1 MKRFMFMVAA
11 VLLGFAAANAQT
23 GTLVVADG
31 TVTNTQVP
39 VRGYYTDYFL
49 RCQTIYPETMLTDI
63 AGKEIQELTYYIA
76 TPSSDAFDGT
86 FEIRMGSSADAA
98 FSNTTWLDVS
108 SFELVYSGSLDCTG
122 ETLNI
127 TLTTPYT
134 YTGGNLVIEVSQTT
148 VSTNYASSTFSFY
161 GITSNG
167 ASLQGNSSS
176 SYASITTGSAQ
187 AFIPKTGFT
196 VPMNCATP
204 SGLSVT
210 PAETSAVVAWTEN
223 GSATAWQIKLGDG
236 EWIDVTTP
244 SPYTITGLTSNT
256 AYTLSLRSSC
266 GGDGV
271 SFSASTNFRTTCGTQ
286 SMPYNE
292 TFESYTAGTTSFVP
306 CWTAGDG
313 DASYV
318 VSSRGYNSDKAFN
331 LRGPAIVASPVITV
345 GGQNVAISFD
355 LRRQSDMSGTLA
367 VGLAL
372 SPEMMASATYFD
384 TIEPTDNEYHSYE
397 FEFNNTLNIQSG
409 CLVFKQICEE
419 TTVSYWMD
427 NLDVRV
433 LTDCKRPEEGEIAD
447 VTPRSA
453 TVNWA
458 TASAAT
464 AYELAYSDTL
474 DVEDPD
480 SIITVT
486 GTTKTIEGLVPE
498 TQYYAW
504 VRTVCGEERTMWRY
518 LGTFTTEVPC
528 LDVVN
533 AEVATT
539 TTNAIALNWT
549 IDTTEGYA
557 STMVQVGYKTS
568 DATEW
573 TYTTTTNNYFMLTG
587 LEGGVTYNFRI
598 RNICGNDSADVIA
611 LTASTKVCGEVAG
624 ATTTSS
630 YIPTYSYYSYSYTQA
645 VYTSAEVGD
654 IETITG
660 IQYKN
665 NSTNTGTRTIDVYM
679 ANVENASL
687 SSGYLD
693 ISEFTQVATS
703 YEWTIASGW
712 SEIVFDEPFVH
723 QAGYDIVVAVA
734 DNTGNYLDDYPNFSA
749 HSGSSRYVYNDD
761 DAYDPSESPSG
772 YSSSNVPDVRFT
784 TICNTECEAP
794 LAVVSDVDAHSVS
807 VMWTPMGSE
816 SSWTVAYKANGESEW
831 TTVSNN
837 VTAHEYTLSG
847 LNAGTNYQ
855 IRIGANCDGDTSYA
869 MVATFTACDVMDVP
883 YTENFNGSVL
893 NPCWAFSSTY
903 PTLSNGRLYNGYSY
917 SSNTNYAILPQFS
930 AAINT
935 LRINFDAEYTGYST
949 NGKLQI
955 GVVSNQDGIET
966 FTMVDSVAVSSTAS
980 HYEVLLNN
988 YSGTG
993 SYIAIKFMTTYVY
1006 VDNVVVDE
1014 IPNCVHPTALTLV
1027 NAGENSM
1034 TLQWTENGSAT
1045 QWVMKVDDGAWTAVT
1060 NPCTLNGLTANT
1072 VYTVSVASLCGGDT
1086 SEVITGTFR
1095 TECAV
1100 IPATALPYAEGF
1112 ENGIDCWTQQQIS
1125 GTTSWNMTNSYYSA
1139 VEGSHFVNFNG
1150 SNDGNHTRLI
1160 SPVFN
1165 LEGTENVTMVFAHA
1179 QRAWYGDQDSLRVEY
1194 RLSSSD
1200 EWHTLASYRDD
1211 ISAWRYDTIVLP
1223 QVSSTL
1229 QIAFHGFIEYGYG
1242 VVIDD
1247 LNLMIPSDCQRPDS
1261 GSVTV
1266 NSPIAATATWSAA
1279 TEATAYEFA
1288 YGTASDVNQAL
1299 ETLPATGT
1307 TLTLSALTPNT
1318 TYYAWVRTV
1327 CGEERTMW
1335 LALGSFTTQPACAQI
1350 QNARVTNAEVTELTI
1365 GWQIDATVGYASTAT
1380 RVMYKKATGQT
1391 WNEANDTTVTGTQLT
1406 LTGLEAATTYNFR
1419 IYNICS
1425 TDTASYV
1432 QINGTTDVPCATVVN
1447 AQVLSTAMTALAI
1460 GWTIDSEVGY
1470 ASTAVEVRYRTGDE
1484 EWNDTVVT
1492 GTNLVLTGL
1501 TSGTVYNFSIRNICS
1516 ADTSQAV
1523 TLNASTS
1530 SCGEV
1535 GDGSTTSYNIPS
1547 NTNYNY
1553 SYTQAIYTASEVGN
1567 IDTIHGISYN
1577 NASTDITRTVD
1588 VYLANI
1594 ENASLSAGVIDISNF
1609 TLVADDYEWNA
1620 ISGWSK
1626 IVFDIPFIH
1635 ENGKDIV
1642 VAIDDNTGTYSY
1654 RSFKAHSGSGYYYY
1668 QDASDIDPTSPS
1680 ANSSG
1685 STTTVADIR
1694 FDVTCNVT
1702 CPAPILVIDA
1712 VEAHSATLN
1721 WTALGEE
1728 TSWTVEYRK
1737 ASDTVWTLFNDN
1749 MTTTTCTIENLEAA
1763 TAYQFRVGVICGE
1776 ETAYA
1781 NASTTTEC
1789 AAYEVTLTQDYVE
1802 NFDNTL
1808 LCWTV
1813 ENNSWYRTTSGGHTG
1828 GNAYSYANGK
1838 LITPQLDCSTLA
1850 LGAQI
1855 RFWYKLPDDDDDN
1868 STLKLYYRTSE
1879 DGEWTEIESATFAT
1893 AVESWT
1899 EVEMLLPGSEN
1910 ASYYQIAFES
1920 QPVGSGWYATYLY
1933 LDDIVVEAA
1942 PTCPRVHD
1950 LTLDAVTNSSA
1961 TFSWTSDA
1969 TLFDVK
1975 YRTQGGAWTT
1985 VTPAPTTG
1993 TVELTGLETATAYEF
2008 SVRAVCTVGDTSR
2021 ETTLAFRTECDA
2033 IPSTSLPYF
2042 ESFEDGLG
2050 CWSQEQIVGTVEWN
2064 TDNDHYDALDGNQFI
2079 SLTSGSR
2086 NNVTRLISPVFDLSN
2101 VENVKLTFAHA
2112 QALYSPDQ
2120 DSLKVEYRLN
2130 STDEWHVIFSDNS
2143 DLSDWKV
2150 DTINIPQVSST
2161 FQFAFY
2167 GYANWG
2173 YGIAIDS
2180 LTLSGDISETPVC
2193 NTPTNVTT
2201 SNLTAN
2207 TVTVTWNGSAAQ
2219 YEVKIIGG
2227 GQTITETV
2235 TTNSFTTEA
2244 LTQETSYTV
2253 EVRALCDNGLNSNWT
2268 AALSFTTPQP
2278 ECGTPV
2284 NVQTTTTATTVTI
2297 TWTGY
2302 ASEYDVKV
2310 TGSEIAP
2317 INRTVNT
2324 NSCTIEGLVPASTY
2338 QVIVRAKCNGQY
2350 TEWTEPVTFYTADGE
2365 GIEDAEGE
2373 YTVSMYPNPAKE
2385 QVSIRIDGMSG
2396 KVNVA
2401 LIDMS
2406 GRTVMSDT
2414 MENGETMLNVSTL
2427 AKGTYFVRMNGEGIS
2442 TVRKLVVQ

>member
-1 MKRFMFMVAA
+1 MKRFMLMVAA

-271 SFSASTNFRTTCGTQ
+271 SFSASTSFRTTCGTQ

-433 LTDCKRPEEGEIAD
+433 LTDCKRPEEGEITD
-447 VTPRSA
+447 ITPAGA
-453 TVNWA
+453 TVSWTTA
-458 TASAAT
+458 TAAT
-464 AYELAYSDTL
+464 AYEVAYGGTQ
-474 DVEDPD
+474 DVDNAD
-480 SIITVT
+480 SIIA
-486 GTTKTIEGLVPE
+486 TTATTLTIDGLESEE
-498 TQYYAW
+498 TYYAW
-504 VRTVCGEERTMWRY
+504 VRTVCGEEKTMWRY
-518 LGTFTTEVPC
+518 IGTFETEEPC
-528 LDVVN
+528 VEVVN
-533 AEVATT
+533 ARVATT
-539 TTNAIALNWT
+539 TTNAIALNWSINST
-549 IDTTEGYA
+549 VGYS
-557 STMVQVGYKTS
+557 STKVLVEYKTS

-573 TYTTTTNNYFMLTG
+573 TSEETTDNYFMLTG
-587 LEGGVTYNFRI
+587 LEGGVTYNFRV
-598 RNICGNDSADVIA
+598 RNICGSDSADAVT
-611 LTASTKVCGEVAG
+611 LTASTRVCGEVAG
-624 ATTTSS
+624 GTTTSS
-630 YIPTYSYYSYSYTQA
+630 YIPSNTNYNYSYTQA
-645 VYTSAEVGD
+645 VYKADEIGE
-654 IETITG
+654 IGTITG
-660 IQYKN
+660 ISYN
-665 NSTNTGTRTIDVYM
+665 NVSSSAITRTVDVYL
-679 ANVENASL
+679 ANVDNASL
-687 SSGYLD
+687 SGGMID
-693 ISEFTQVATS
+693 ISNFTQVVS
-703 YEWTIASGW
+703 DYEWEAAVGW
-712 SEIVFDEPFVH
+712 SEIPFDVEFVH
-723 QAGYDIVVAVA
+723 ESGKDIVVAVN
-734 DNTGNYLDDYPNFSA
+734 DNTGTWSSRSFSA
-749 HSGSSRYVYNDD
+749 HSGSGYYYYQDD
-761 DAYDPSESPSG
+761 SNIDPTSPSAT
-772 YSSSNVPDVRFT
+772 YTSSTSTVADIRFT
-784 TICNTECEAP
+784 TICNSDCQSP
-794 LAVVSDVDAHSVS
+794 LAVVSDVDAHSVT

-816 SSWTVAYKANGESEW
+816 SSWTVGYKAINETAW

-837 VTAHEYTLSG
+837 VTAHEYTVSG
-847 LNAGTNYQ
+847 LNAGTYYQ
-855 IRIGANCDGDTSYA
+855 IHVGANCGEDTSYA
-869 MVATFTACDVMDVP
+869 TVATYTECDVIDVP
-883 YTENFNGSVL
+883 YTENFNNGL
-893 NPCWAFSSTY
+893 NPCWAFGTA
-903 PTLSNGRLYNGYSY
+903 PTLSDGRLYSGYST
-917 SSNTNYAILPQFS
+917 SGYAILPQFS

-935 LRINFDAEYTGYST
+935 LRMSFDAQYGGYSGT
-949 NGKLQI
+949 GSLQI
-955 GVVSNQDGIET
+955 GVVSNQNGVESFELVET
-966 FTMVDSVAVSSTAS
+966 VTVPTTAT
-980 HYEVLLNN
+980 HFEVLLSS

-993 SYIAIKFMTTYVY
+993 SYIAIKFPTTYMY
-1006 VDNVVVDE
+1006 VDNVEVTE
-1014 IPNCVHPTALTLV
+1014 IPNCVHPTDLTVTNATENSLTL
-1027 NAGENSM
+1027 
-1034 TLQWTENGSAT
+1034 TWTENGTAT
-1045 QWVMKVDDGAWTAVT
+1045 QWVMKVNDETWQTVT
-1060 NPCTLNGLTANT
+1060 NPYTLNDLTANT
-1072 VYTVSVASLCGGDT
+1072 AYTVSVASLCAGDT

-1100 IPATALPYAEGF
+1100 IHATALPYAEGF

-1125 GTTSWNMTNSYYSA
+1125 GTSSWNMTNSYYSA

-1179 QRAWYGDQDSLRVEY
+1179 QRVWYGDQDSLRVEY

-1318 TYYAWVRTV
+1318 AYYAWVRTV
-1327 CGEERTMW
+1327 CGEERTIW

-1391 WNEANDTTVTGTQLT
+1391 WNEANDTTVIGTQLT

-1425 TDTASYV
+1425 EDTASMV
-1432 QINGTTDVPCATVVN
+1432 TLNGTTDVACAAVVD

-1470 ASTAVEVRYRTGDE
+1470 ASTAVLVKYKEAEAT
-1484 EWNDTVVT
+1484 EWTDTVVT
-1492 GTNLVLTGL
+1492 GTNLILTGL
-1501 TSGTVYNFSIRNICS
+1501 TSGTTYNFSIRNICS
-1516 ADTSQAV
+1516 TDTSTAV
-1523 TLNASTS
+1523 TVNASTS
-1530 SCGEV
+1530 SCGEI
-1535 GDGSTTSYNIPS
+1535 GNGSTTISSIPV
-1547 NTNYNY
+1547 NVYYMY
-1553 SYTQAIYTASEVGN
+1553 SYSQAIYTDAEVGN

-1577 NASTDITRTVD
+1577 YNGTNNPTRTID
-1588 VYLANI
+1588 VYIADV
-1594 ENASLSAGVIDISNF
+1594 ENASLANGCLDISQF
-1609 TLVADDYEWNA
+1609 TQVATNYSWSLSNGWNQ
-1620 ISGWSK
+1620 
-1626 IVFDIPFIH
+1626 IVFSEPFVH
-1635 ENGKDIV
+1635 QSGKDIV
-1642 VAIDDNTGTYSY
+1642 IAVDDNTGVDNGSNY
-1654 RSFKAHSGSGYYYY
+1654 FKGHAGSGYSYY
-1668 QDASDIDPTSPS
+1668 QDSAGDIDPTSPS
-1680 ANSSG
+1680 ATNSG
-1685 STTTVADIR
+1685 ARTTVADIR

-1702 CPAPILVIDA
+1702 CPAPILVVDEVGSHDA
-1712 VEAHSATLN
+1712 ALSWVS
-1721 WTALGEE
+1721 LGEE

-1737 ASDTVWTLFNDN
+1737 ASDTVWTSFNDN
-1749 MTTTTCTIENLEAA
+1749 ITTTSCTIGNLEAA
-1763 TAYQFRVGVICGE
+1763 TGYQFRVGANCAE

-1781 NASTTTEC
+1781 SASTTTEC
-1789 AAYEVTLTQDYVE
+1789 APYEVTLTQDYVE

-1879 DGEWTEIESATFAT
+1879 DGEWTAIESATFAT

-2064 TDNDHYDALDGNQFI
+2064 TDNDYYDALDGNQFI
-2079 SLTSGSR
+2079 SLTSASR

-2207 TVTVTWNGSAAQ
+2207 TVTVTWTGSAAQ

-2253 EVRALCDNGLNSNWT
+2253 EVRALCDNGLNSDWT

-2365 GIEDAEGE
+2365 GIEAAEGE

-2427 AKGTYFVRMNGEGIS
+2427 AKGTYFVRMNGEDIS

>member
-1 MKRFMFMVAA
+1 M
-11 VLLGFAAANAQT
+11 LGFAAANAQT

-271 SFSASTNFRTTCGTQ
+271 SFSASTSFRTTCGTQ

-433 LTDCKRPEEGEIAD
+433 LTDCKRPEEGEITD
-447 VTPRSA
+447 ITPAGA
-453 TVNWA
+453 TVSWTTA
-458 TASAAT
+458 TAAT
-464 AYELAYSDTL
+464 AYEVAYGGTQ
-474 DVEDPD
+474 DVDNAD
-480 SIITVT
+480 SIIA
-486 GTTKTIEGLVPE
+486 TTATTLTIDGLESEE
-498 TQYYAW
+498 TYYAW
-504 VRTVCGEERTMWRY
+504 VRTVCGEEKTMWRY
-518 LGTFTTEVPC
+518 IGTFETEEPC
-528 LDVVN
+528 VEVVN
-533 AEVATT
+533 ARVATT
-539 TTNAIALNWT
+539 TTNAIALNWSINST
-549 IDTTEGYA
+549 VGYS
-557 STMVQVGYKTS
+557 STKVLVEYKTS

-573 TYTTTTNNYFMLTG
+573 TSEETTDNYFMLTG
-587 LEGGVTYNFRI
+587 LEGGVTYNFRV
-598 RNICGNDSADVIA
+598 RNICGSDSADAVT
-611 LTASTKVCGEVAG
+611 LTASTRVCGEVAG
-624 ATTTSS
+624 GTTTSS
-630 YIPTYSYYSYSYTQA
+630 YIPSNTNYNYSYTQA
-645 VYTSAEVGD
+645 VYKADEIGE
-654 IETITG
+654 IGTITG
-660 IQYKN
+660 ISYN
-665 NSTNTGTRTIDVYM
+665 NVSSSAITRTVDVYL
-679 ANVENASL
+679 ANVDNASL
-687 SSGYLD
+687 SGGMID
-693 ISEFTQVATS
+693 ISNFTQVVS
-703 YEWTIASGW
+703 DYEWEAAVGW
-712 SEIVFDEPFVH
+712 SEIPFDVEFVH
-723 QAGYDIVVAVA
+723 ESGKDIVVAVN
-734 DNTGNYLDDYPNFSA
+734 DNTGTWSSRSFSA
-749 HSGSSRYVYNDD
+749 HSGSGYYYYQDD
-761 DAYDPSESPSG
+761 SNIDPTSPSAT
-772 YSSSNVPDVRFT
+772 YTSSTSTVADIRFT
-784 TICNTECEAP
+784 TICNSDCQSP
-794 LAVVSDVDAHSVS
+794 LAVVSDVDAHSVT

-816 SSWTVAYKANGESEW
+816 SSWTVGYKAINETAW

-837 VTAHEYTLSG
+837 VTAHEYTVSG
-847 LNAGTNYQ
+847 LNAGTYYQ
-855 IRIGANCDGDTSYA
+855 IHVGANCGEDTSYA
-869 MVATFTACDVMDVP
+869 TVATYTECDVIDVP
-883 YTENFNGSVL
+883 YTENFNNGL
-893 NPCWAFSSTY
+893 NPCWAFGTA
-903 PTLSNGRLYNGYSY
+903 PTLSNGRLYSGYST
-917 SSNTNYAILPQFS
+917 SGYAILPQFS

-935 LRINFDAEYTGYST
+935 LRMSFDAQYDGYSGT
-949 NGKLQI
+949 GSLQI
-955 GVVSNQDGIET
+955 GVVSNQNGVESFELVET
-966 FTMVDSVAVSSTAS
+966 VTVPTTAT
-980 HYEVLLNN
+980 HFEVLLSS

-993 SYIAIKFMTTYVY
+993 SYIAIKFPTTYMY
-1006 VDNVVVDE
+1006 VDNVEVTE
-1014 IPNCVHPTALTLV
+1014 IPNCVHPTDLTVTNATENSLTL
-1027 NAGENSM
+1027 
-1034 TLQWTENGSAT
+1034 TWTENGTAT
-1045 QWVMKVDDGAWTAVT
+1045 QWVMKVNDETWQTVT
-1060 NPCTLNGLTANT
+1060 NPYTLNDLTANT
-1072 VYTVSVASLCGGDT
+1072 AYTVSVASLCAGDT

-1100 IPATALPYAEGF
+1100 IHATALPYAEGF

-1125 GTTSWNMTNSYYSA
+1125 GTSSWNMTNSYYSA

-1179 QRAWYGDQDSLRVEY
+1179 QRVWSGDQDSLRVEY
-1194 RLSSSD
+1194 RLSNSD
-1200 EWHTLASYRDD
+1200 EWQTLASYRDN
-1211 ISAWRYDTIVLP
+1211 ISAWQYDTVVLP
-1223 QVSSTL
+1223 QVSSTV

-1247 LNLMIPSDCQRPDS
+1247 LVLMIPSDCQRPDS
-1261 GSVTV
+1261 GSITV

-1406 LTGLEAATTYNFR
+1406 LTGLEAGTTYNFR

-1432 QINGTTDVPCATVVN
+1432 ALNGTTDVACAKVVD
-1447 AQVLSTAMTALAI
+1447 AQVLATAMSAVAI
-1460 GWTIDSEVGY
+1460 GWNIDSEVGY

-1501 TSGTVYNFSIRNICS
+1501 ASGTTYNFSIRNICS

-1535 GDGSTTSYNIPS
+1535 GDGSAVSYYVPTYCS
-1547 NTNYNY
+1547 YNY
-1553 SYTQAIYTASEVGN
+1553 SYTQSIYTSDEVGN

-1577 NASTDITRTVD
+1577 FASTETTTRTVNVYIAD
-1588 VYLANI
+1588 V
-1594 ENASLSAGVIDISNF
+1594 ENASFTDGFIDITNF
-1609 TLVADDYEWNA
+1609 TQVASNYNWNL
-1620 ISGWSK
+1620 SEGWCS
-1626 IVFDIPFIH
+1626 IPFTQDFVH
-1635 ENGKDIV
+1635 QSGKDIV
-1642 VAIDDNTGTYSY
+1642 IAIDDNTGSWSG
-1654 RSFKAHSGSGYYYY
+1654 RQFKVHAGSSLYVYNDYTD
-1668 QDASDIDPTSPS
+1668 QEPTNPGD
-1680 ANSSG
+1680 G
-1685 STTTVADIR
+1685 STLAYSADIR
-1694 FDVTCNVT
+1694 FNVTCNVT
-1702 CPAPILVIDA
+1702 CPAPILVVDA

-1721 WTALGEE
+1721 WTVLGEE
-1728 TSWTVEYRK
+1728 TSWTVEYK
-1737 ASDTVWTLFNDN
+1737 KLSDTTWTTFSTNY
-1749 MTTTTCTIENLEAA
+1749 TTTSCTITGLIAA
-1763 TAYQFRVGVICGE
+1763 TAYQFRVGAICGE

-1781 NASTTTEC
+1781 SAATTTEC
-1789 AAYEVTLTQDYVE
+1789 APYEVTLTQDFAEDFNSGSGIPICWNTE
-1802 NFDNTL
+1802 NDN
-1808 LCWTV
+1808 
-1813 ENNSWYRTTSGGHTG
+1813 WYRSTTGGHSGGNVYT
-1828 GNAYSYANGK
+1828 SSDDM

-1850 LGAQI
+1850 LGAQV
-1855 RFWYKLPDDDDDN
+1855 RFWYKLPEGYYGGN
-1868 STLKLYYRTSE
+1868 STLKVHYRTAE
-1879 DGEWTEIESATFAT
+1879 NGDWTAIESATFT
-1893 AVESWT
+1893 TSVETWT
-1899 EVEMLLPGSEN
+1899 EVEIMLPNSEN

-1920 QPVGSGWYATYLY
+1920 QAGTGYYTPYLY

-1942 PTCPRVHD
+1942 PTCPRVNEF
-1950 LTLDAVTNSSA
+1950 TLDAVTTSTA
-1961 TFSWTSDA
+1961 TISWTSTA
-1969 TLFDVK
+1969 TLFEVK
-1975 YRTQGGAWTT
+1975 YRTGNGAWTT
-1985 VTPAPTTG
+1985 VTPAPTSG
-1993 TVELTGLETATAYEF
+1993 TVQITGLEPSTSYEVT
-2008 SVRAVCTVGDTSR
+2008 VRAICAADDTSR
-2021 ETTLAFRTECDA
+2021 VATYSFSTECGVIA
-2033 IPSTSLPYF
+2033 STSLPYF
-2042 ESFEDGLG
+2042 EGFESGIG
-2050 CWSQEQIVGTVEWN
+2050 CWEQEMIEGSVEWN
-2064 TDNDHYDALDGNQFI
+2064 IGNSNYTALEGSSFVNMNDNSDGNE
-2079 SLTSGSR
+2079 
-2086 NNVTRLISPVFDLSN
+2086 TRLISPVFNLDGM
-2101 VENVKLTFAHA
+2101 ENVTLSFAHA
-2112 QALYSPDQ
+2112 QKVWASDQ
-2120 DSLKVEYRLN
+2120 DSLKVEYRLS
-2130 STDEWHVIFSDNS
+2130 STDEWHVLATYDSNLVS
-2143 DLSDWKV
+2143 WV
-2150 DTINIPQVSST
+2150 VETIQIPQVSST
-2161 FQFAFY
+2161 FQFAFH
-2167 GYANWG
+2167 GYAEYG
-2173 YGIAIDS
+2173 YGIVIDS
-2180 LTLSGDISETPVC
+2180 LTLSGDAAEVPHCDV
-2193 NTPTNVTT
+2193 PTNVAT

-2207 TVTVTWNGSAAQ
+2207 TVTVTWTGSAAQ

-2253 EVRALCDNGLNSNWT
+2253 EVRALCDNGLNSDWT

-2365 GIEDAEGE
+2365 GIEAAEGE

-2427 AKGTYFVRMNGEGIS
+2427 AKGTYFVRMNGEDIS

>member
-1 MKRFMFMVAA
+1 MKRFMLMVAA

-271 SFSASTNFRTTCGTQ
+271 SFSASTSFRTTCGTQ

-433 LTDCKRPEEGEIAD
+433 LTDCKRPEEGEITD
-447 VTPRSA
+447 ITPAGA
-453 TVNWA
+453 TVSWTTA
-458 TASAAT
+458 TAAT
-464 AYELAYSDTL
+464 AYEVAYGGTQ
-474 DVEDPD
+474 DVDNAD
-480 SIITVT
+480 SIIA
-486 GTTKTIEGLVPE
+486 TTATTLTIDGLESEE
-498 TQYYAW
+498 TYYAW
-504 VRTVCGEERTMWRY
+504 VRTVCGEEKTMWRY
-518 LGTFTTEVPC
+518 IGTFETEEPC
-528 LDVVN
+528 VEVVN
-533 AEVATT
+533 ARVATT
-539 TTNAIALNWT
+539 TTNAIALNWSINST
-549 IDTTEGYA
+549 VGYS
-557 STMVQVGYKTS
+557 STKVLVEYKTS

-573 TYTTTTNNYFMLTG
+573 TSEETTDNYFMLTG
-587 LEGGVTYNFRI
+587 LEGGVTYNFRV
-598 RNICGNDSADVIA
+598 RNICGSDSADAVT
-611 LTASTKVCGEVAG
+611 LTASTRVCGEVAG
-624 ATTTSS
+624 GTTTSS
-630 YIPTYSYYSYSYTQA
+630 YIPSNTNYNYSYTQA
-645 VYTSAEVGD
+645 VYKADEIGE
-654 IETITG
+654 IGTITG
-660 IQYKN
+660 ISYN
-665 NSTNTGTRTIDVYM
+665 NVSSSAITRTVDVYL
-679 ANVENASL
+679 ANVDNASL
-687 SSGYLD
+687 SGGMID
-693 ISEFTQVATS
+693 ISNFTQVVS
-703 YEWTIASGW
+703 DYEWEAAVGW
-712 SEIVFDEPFVH
+712 SEIPFDVEFVH
-723 QAGYDIVVAVA
+723 ESGKDIVVAVN
-734 DNTGNYLDDYPNFSA
+734 DNTGTWSSRSFSA
-749 HSGSSRYVYNDD
+749 HSGSGYYYYQDD
-761 DAYDPSESPSG
+761 SNIDPTSPSAT
-772 YSSSNVPDVRFT
+772 YTSSTSTVADIRFT
-784 TICNTECEAP
+784 TICNSDCQSP
-794 LAVVSDVDAHSVS
+794 LAVVSDVDAHSVT

-816 SSWTVAYKANGESEW
+816 SSWTVGYKAINETAW

-837 VTAHEYTLSG
+837 VTAHEYTVSG
-847 LNAGTNYQ
+847 LNAGTYYQ
-855 IRIGANCDGDTSYA
+855 IHVGANCGEDTSYA
-869 MVATFTACDVMDVP
+869 TVATYTECDVIDVP
-883 YTENFNGSVL
+883 YTENFNNGL
-893 NPCWAFSSTY
+893 NPCWAFGTA
-903 PTLSNGRLYNGYSY
+903 PTLSNGRLYSGYST
-917 SSNTNYAILPQFS
+917 SGYAILPQFS

-935 LRINFDAEYTGYST
+935 LRMSFDAQYDGYSGT
-949 NGKLQI
+949 GSLQI
-955 GVVSNQDGIET
+955 GVVSNQNGVESFELVET
-966 FTMVDSVAVSSTAS
+966 VTVPTTAT
-980 HYEVLLNN
+980 HFEVLLSS

-993 SYIAIKFMTTYVY
+993 SYIAIKFPTTYMY
-1006 VDNVVVDE
+1006 VDNVEVTE
-1014 IPNCVHPTALTLV
+1014 IPNCVHPTDLTVTNATENSLTL
-1027 NAGENSM
+1027 
-1034 TLQWTENGSAT
+1034 TWTENGTAT
-1045 QWVMKVDDGAWTAVT
+1045 QWVMKVNDETWQTVT
-1060 NPCTLNGLTANT
+1060 NPYTLNDLTANT
-1072 VYTVSVASLCGGDT
+1072 AYTVSVASLCAGDT

-1100 IPATALPYAEGF
+1100 IHATALPYAEGF

-1125 GTTSWNMTNSYYSA
+1125 GTSSWNMTNSYYSA

-1179 QRAWYGDQDSLRVEY
+1179 QRVWSGDQDSLRVEY
-1194 RLSSSD
+1194 RLSNSD
-1200 EWHTLASYRDD
+1200 EWQTLASYRDN
-1211 ISAWRYDTIVLP
+1211 ISAWQYDTVVLP
-1223 QVSSTL
+1223 QVSSTV

-1247 LNLMIPSDCQRPDS
+1247 LVLMIPSDCQRPDS
-1261 GSVTV
+1261 GSITV

-1406 LTGLEAATTYNFR
+1406 LTGLEAGTTYNFR

-1432 QINGTTDVPCATVVN
+1432 ALNGTTDVACAKVVD
-1447 AQVLSTAMTALAI
+1447 AQVLATAMSAVAI
-1460 GWTIDSEVGY
+1460 GWNIDSEVGY

-1501 TSGTVYNFSIRNICS
+1501 ASGTTYNFSIRNICS

-1535 GDGSTTSYNIPS
+1535 GDGSAVSYYVPTYCS
-1547 NTNYNY
+1547 YNY
-1553 SYTQAIYTASEVGN
+1553 SYTQSIYTSDEVGN

-1577 NASTDITRTVD
+1577 FASTETTTRTVNVYIAD
-1588 VYLANI
+1588 V
-1594 ENASLSAGVIDISNF
+1594 ENASFTDGFIDITNF
-1609 TLVADDYEWNA
+1609 TQVASNYNWNL
-1620 ISGWSK
+1620 SEGWCS
-1626 IVFDIPFIH
+1626 IPFTQDFVH
-1635 ENGKDIV
+1635 QSGKDIV
-1642 VAIDDNTGTYSY
+1642 IAIDDNTGSWSG
-1654 RSFKAHSGSGYYYY
+1654 RQFKVHAGSSLYVYNDYTD
-1668 QDASDIDPTSPS
+1668 QEPTNPGD
-1680 ANSSG
+1680 G
-1685 STTTVADIR
+1685 STLAYSADIR
-1694 FDVTCNVT
+1694 FNVTCNVT
-1702 CPAPILVIDA
+1702 CPAPILVVDA

-1721 WTALGEE
+1721 WTVLGEE
-1728 TSWTVEYRK
+1728 TSWTVEYK
-1737 ASDTVWTLFNDN
+1737 KLSDTTWTTFSTNY
-1749 MTTTTCTIENLEAA
+1749 TTTSCTITGLIAA
-1763 TAYQFRVGVICGE
+1763 TAYQFRVGAICGE

-1781 NASTTTEC
+1781 SAATTTEC
-1789 AAYEVTLTQDYVE
+1789 APYEVTLTQDFAEDFNSGSGIPICWNTE
-1802 NFDNTL
+1802 NDN
-1808 LCWTV
+1808 
-1813 ENNSWYRTTSGGHTG
+1813 WYRSTTGGHSGGNVYT
-1828 GNAYSYANGK
+1828 SSDDM

-1850 LGAQI
+1850 LGAQV
-1855 RFWYKLPDDDDDN
+1855 RFWYKLPEGYYGGN
-1868 STLKLYYRTSE
+1868 STLKVHYRTAE
-1879 DGEWTEIESATFAT
+1879 NGDWTAIESATFT
-1893 AVESWT
+1893 TSVETWT
-1899 EVEMLLPGSEN
+1899 EVEIMLPNSEN

-1920 QPVGSGWYATYLY
+1920 QAGTGYYTPYLY

-1942 PTCPRVHD
+1942 PTCPRVNEF
-1950 LTLDAVTNSSA
+1950 TLDAVTTSTA
-1961 TFSWTSDA
+1961 TISWTSTA
-1969 TLFDVK
+1969 TLFEVK
-1975 YRTQGGAWTT
+1975 YRTGNGAWTT
-1985 VTPAPTTG
+1985 VTPAPTSG
-1993 TVELTGLETATAYEF
+1993 TVQITGLEPSTSYEVT
-2008 SVRAVCTVGDTSR
+2008 VRAICAADDTSR
-2021 ETTLAFRTECDA
+2021 VATYSFSTECGVIA
-2033 IPSTSLPYF
+2033 STSLPYF
-2042 ESFEDGLG
+2042 EGFESGIG
-2050 CWSQEQIVGTVEWN
+2050 CWEQEMIEGSVEWN
-2064 TDNDHYDALDGNQFI
+2064 IGNSNYTALEGSSFVNMNDNSDGNE
-2079 SLTSGSR
+2079 
-2086 NNVTRLISPVFDLSN
+2086 TRLISPVFNLDGM
-2101 VENVKLTFAHA
+2101 ENVTLSFAHA
-2112 QALYSPDQ
+2112 QKVWASDQ
-2120 DSLKVEYRLN
+2120 DSLKVEYRLS
-2130 STDEWHVIFSDNS
+2130 STDEWHVLATYDSNLVS
-2143 DLSDWKV
+2143 WV
-2150 DTINIPQVSST
+2150 VETIQIPQVSST
-2161 FQFAFY
+2161 FQFAFH
-2167 GYANWG
+2167 GYAEYG
-2173 YGIAIDS
+2173 YGIVIDS
-2180 LTLSGDISETPVC
+2180 LTLSGDAAEVPHCDV
-2193 NTPTNVTT
+2193 PTNVAT

-2207 TVTVTWNGSAAQ
+2207 TVTVTWTGSAAQ

-2253 EVRALCDNGLNSNWT
+2253 EVRALCDNGLNSDWT

-2365 GIEDAEGE
+2365 GIEAAEGE

-2427 AKGTYFVRMNGEGIS
+2427 AKGTYFVRMNGEDIS

>member
-1 MKRFMFMVAA
+1 MLMVAA

-271 SFSASTNFRTTCGTQ
+271 SFSASTSFRTTCGTQ

-433 LTDCKRPEEGEIAD
+433 LTDCKRPEEGEITD
-447 VTPRSA
+447 ITPAGA
-453 TVNWA
+453 TVSWTTA
-458 TASAAT
+458 TAAT
-464 AYELAYSDTL
+464 AYEVAYGGTQ
-474 DVEDPD
+474 DVDNAD
-480 SIITVT
+480 SIIA
-486 GTTKTIEGLVPE
+486 TTATTLTIDGLESEE
-498 TQYYAW
+498 TYYAW
-504 VRTVCGEERTMWRY
+504 VRTVCGEEKTMWRY
-518 LGTFTTEVPC
+518 IGTFETEEPC
-528 LDVVN
+528 VEVVN
-533 AEVATT
+533 ARVATT
-539 TTNAIALNWT
+539 TTNAIALNWSINST
-549 IDTTEGYA
+549 VGYS
-557 STMVQVGYKTS
+557 STKVLVEYKTS

-573 TYTTTTNNYFMLTG
+573 TSEETTDNYFMLTG
-587 LEGGVTYNFRI
+587 LEGGVTYNFRV
-598 RNICGNDSADVIA
+598 RNICGSDSADAVT
-611 LTASTKVCGEVAG
+611 LTASTRVCGEVAG
-624 ATTTSS
+624 GTTTSS
-630 YIPTYSYYSYSYTQA
+630 YIPSNTNYNYSYTQA
-645 VYTSAEVGD
+645 VYKADEIGE
-654 IETITG
+654 IGTITG
-660 IQYKN
+660 ISYN
-665 NSTNTGTRTIDVYM
+665 NVSSSAITRTVDVYL
-679 ANVENASL
+679 ANVDNASL
-687 SSGYLD
+687 SGGMID
-693 ISEFTQVATS
+693 ISNFTQVVS
-703 YEWTIASGW
+703 DYEWEAAVGW
-712 SEIVFDEPFVH
+712 SEIPFDVEFVH
-723 QAGYDIVVAVA
+723 ESGKDIVVAVN
-734 DNTGNYLDDYPNFSA
+734 DNTGTWSSRSFSA
-749 HSGSSRYVYNDD
+749 HSGSGYYYYQDD
-761 DAYDPSESPSG
+761 SNIDPTSPSAT
-772 YSSSNVPDVRFT
+772 YTSSTSTVADIRFT
-784 TICNTECEAP
+784 TICNSDCQSP
-794 LAVVSDVDAHSVS
+794 LAVVSDVDAHSVT

-816 SSWTVAYKANGESEW
+816 SSWTVGYKAINETAW

-837 VTAHEYTLSG
+837 VTAHEYTVSG
-847 LNAGTNYQ
+847 LNAGTYYQ
-855 IRIGANCDGDTSYA
+855 IHVGANCGEDTSYA
-869 MVATFTACDVMDVP
+869 TVATYTECDVIDVP
-883 YTENFNGSVL
+883 YTENFNNGL
-893 NPCWAFSSTY
+893 NPCWAFGTA
-903 PTLSNGRLYNGYSY
+903 PTLSNGRLYSGYST
-917 SSNTNYAILPQFS
+917 SGYAILPQFS

-935 LRINFDAEYTGYST
+935 LRMSFDAQYDGYSGT
-949 NGKLQI
+949 GSLQI
-955 GVVSNQDGIET
+955 GVVSNQNGVESFELVET
-966 FTMVDSVAVSSTAS
+966 VTVPTTAT
-980 HYEVLLNN
+980 HFEVLLSS

-993 SYIAIKFMTTYVY
+993 SYIAIKFPTTYMY
-1006 VDNVVVDE
+1006 VDNVEVTE
-1014 IPNCVHPTALTLV
+1014 IPNCVHPTDLTVTNATENSLTL
-1027 NAGENSM
+1027 
-1034 TLQWTENGSAT
+1034 TWTENGTAT
-1045 QWVMKVDDGAWTAVT
+1045 QWVMKVNDETWQTVT
-1060 NPCTLNGLTANT
+1060 NPYTLNDLTANT
-1072 VYTVSVASLCGGDT
+1072 AYTVSVASLCAGDT

-1100 IPATALPYAEGF
+1100 IHATALPYAEGF

-1125 GTTSWNMTNSYYSA
+1125 GTSSWNMTNSYYSA

-1179 QRAWYGDQDSLRVEY
+1179 QRVWSGDQDSLRVEY
-1194 RLSSSD
+1194 RLSNSD
-1200 EWHTLASYRDD
+1200 EWQTLASYRDN
-1211 ISAWRYDTIVLP
+1211 ISAWQYDTVVLP
-1223 QVSSTL
+1223 QVSSTV

-1247 LNLMIPSDCQRPDS
+1247 LVLMIPSDCQRPDS
-1261 GSVTV
+1261 GSITV

-1406 LTGLEAATTYNFR
+1406 LTGLEAGTTYNFR

-1432 QINGTTDVPCATVVN
+1432 ALNGTTDVACAKVVD
-1447 AQVLSTAMTALAI
+1447 AQVLATAMSAVAI
-1460 GWTIDSEVGY
+1460 GWNIDSEVGY

-1501 TSGTVYNFSIRNICS
+1501 ASGTTYNFSIRNICS

-1535 GDGSTTSYNIPS
+1535 GDGSAVSYYVPTYCS
-1547 NTNYNY
+1547 YNY
-1553 SYTQAIYTASEVGN
+1553 SYTQSIYTSDEVGN

-1577 NASTDITRTVD
+1577 FASTETTTRTVNVYIAD
-1588 VYLANI
+1588 V
-1594 ENASLSAGVIDISNF
+1594 ENASFTDGFIDITNF
-1609 TLVADDYEWNA
+1609 TQVASNYNWNL
-1620 ISGWSK
+1620 SEGWCS
-1626 IVFDIPFIH
+1626 IPFTQDFVH
-1635 ENGKDIV
+1635 QSGKDIV
-1642 VAIDDNTGTYSY
+1642 IAIDDNTGSWSG
-1654 RSFKAHSGSGYYYY
+1654 RQFKVHAGSSLYVYNDYTD
-1668 QDASDIDPTSPS
+1668 QEPTNPGD
-1680 ANSSG
+1680 G
-1685 STTTVADIR
+1685 STLAYSADIR
-1694 FDVTCNVT
+1694 FNVTCNVT
-1702 CPAPILVIDA
+1702 CPAPILVVDA

-1721 WTALGEE
+1721 WTVLGEE
-1728 TSWTVEYRK
+1728 TSWTVEYK
-1737 ASDTVWTLFNDN
+1737 KLSDTTWTTFSTNY
-1749 MTTTTCTIENLEAA
+1749 TTTSCTITGLIAA
-1763 TAYQFRVGVICGE
+1763 TAYQFRVGAICGE

-1781 NASTTTEC
+1781 SAATTTEC
-1789 AAYEVTLTQDYVE
+1789 APYEVTLTQDFAEDFNSGSGIPICWNTE
-1802 NFDNTL
+1802 NDN
-1808 LCWTV
+1808 
-1813 ENNSWYRTTSGGHTG
+1813 WYRSTTGGHSGGNVYT
-1828 GNAYSYANGK
+1828 SSDDM

-1850 LGAQI
+1850 LGAQV
-1855 RFWYKLPDDDDDN
+1855 RFWYKLPEGYYGGN
-1868 STLKLYYRTSE
+1868 STLKVHYRTAE
-1879 DGEWTEIESATFAT
+1879 NGDWTAIESATFT
-1893 AVESWT
+1893 TSVETWT
-1899 EVEMLLPGSEN
+1899 EVEIMLPNSEN

-1920 QPVGSGWYATYLY
+1920 QAGTGYYTPYLY

-1942 PTCPRVHD
+1942 PTCPRVNEF
-1950 LTLDAVTNSSA
+1950 TLDAVTTSTA
-1961 TFSWTSDA
+1961 TISWTSTA
-1969 TLFDVK
+1969 TLFEVK
-1975 YRTQGGAWTT
+1975 YRTGNGAWTT
-1985 VTPAPTTG
+1985 VTPAPTSG
-1993 TVELTGLETATAYEF
+1993 TVQITGLEPSTSYEVT
-2008 SVRAVCTVGDTSR
+2008 VRAICAADDTSR
-2021 ETTLAFRTECDA
+2021 VATYSFSTECGVIA
-2033 IPSTSLPYF
+2033 STSLPYF
-2042 ESFEDGLG
+2042 EGFESGIG
-2050 CWSQEQIVGTVEWN
+2050 CWEQEMIEGSVEWN
-2064 TDNDHYDALDGNQFI
+2064 IGNSNYTALEGSSFVNMNDNSDGNE
-2079 SLTSGSR
+2079 
-2086 NNVTRLISPVFDLSN
+2086 TRLISPVFNLDGM
-2101 VENVKLTFAHA
+2101 ENVTLSFAHA
-2112 QALYSPDQ
+2112 QKVWASDQ
-2120 DSLKVEYRLN
+2120 DSLKVEYRLS
-2130 STDEWHVIFSDNS
+2130 STDEWHVLATYDSNLVS
-2143 DLSDWKV
+2143 WV
-2150 DTINIPQVSST
+2150 VETIQIPQVSST
-2161 FQFAFY
+2161 FQFAFH
-2167 GYANWG
+2167 GYAEYG
-2173 YGIAIDS
+2173 YGIVIDS
-2180 LTLSGDISETPVC
+2180 LTLSGDAAEVPHCDV
-2193 NTPTNVTT
+2193 PTNVAT

-2207 TVTVTWNGSAAQ
+2207 TVTVTWTGSAAQ

-2253 EVRALCDNGLNSNWT
+2253 EVRALCDNGLNSDWT

-2365 GIEDAEGE
+2365 GIEAAEGE

-2427 AKGTYFVRMNGEGIS
+2427 AKGTYFVRMNGEDIS